1 MVKNLLLVL
10 LEILLM
16 QFFEP
21 VTWRDQSSPFFYV
34 LACKTRKTR
43 RGLAGEASS
52 DDQVSPV
59 SKEEVRRRE
68 DLLEIIDLPLI
79 ILILPFI
86 LIHVICPFY
95 PRQAQG
101 STWTFSKVGRNIP

>member
-1 MVKNLLLVL
+1 M
-10 LEILLM
+10 LM

-68 DLLEIIDLPLI
+68 DLLEIIDLP
-79 ILILPFI
+79 FI
-86 LIHVICPFY
+86 LIHVICPFTLVKLKAPRGLFQRWGGIFLNTY
-95 PRQAQG
+95 PPILL
-101 STWTFSKVGRNIP
+101 SLV

>member
-1 MVKNLLLVL
+1 MLT
-10 LEILLM
+10 

-21 VTWRDQSSPFFYV
+21 VTWRDQRRPLFHV
-34 LACKTRKTR
+34 LACKTRETR

-59 SKEEVRRRE
+59 SKEEERGRE
-68 DLLEIIDLPLI
+68 EDFPEIMDLPLI

-95 PRQAQG
+95 PCLAQS
-101 STWTFSKVGRNIP
+101 STLTFSKLGRKIP

>member
-1 MVKNLLLVL
+1 
-10 LEILLM
+10 M